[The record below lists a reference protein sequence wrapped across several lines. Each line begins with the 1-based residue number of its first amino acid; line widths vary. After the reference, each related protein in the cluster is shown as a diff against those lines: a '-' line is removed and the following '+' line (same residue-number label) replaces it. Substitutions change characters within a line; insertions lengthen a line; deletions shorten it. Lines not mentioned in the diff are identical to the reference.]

1 MAGEVDRIEINSSVG
16 DVVSLSVSASDGTY
30 PLVRLIDSAG
40 NILAR
45 SVAYDRDSASTYG
58 YRSQGEL
65 LLAEV
70 YAQSSFTG
78 NYSLQ
83 TDLYET
89 DSPSLTFPQ
98 DLLIILDQDSMQ
110 SADQYASRYLF
121 SDSGLIFVSF
131 GSGLSSEMVSWWED
145 VLAATDALIEPE
157 FIVVPEEHEK
167 SQMVINQTSATSV
180 DGGAAGFYQSPSFTW
195 SELTDGSDYNFR
207 RVDQQGEITLA
218 ESAFTHASR
227 FANSR
232 EAGWKF
238 TAFHELGHALGLEH
252 PHESSD
258 GDVDYVID
266 TNGTVMSYE
275 NEQDADGDPGFTD
288 LDREALQFVYGSESG
303 ASTPSPV
310 AGIPLL
316 IDSRDFD
323 LSKRWKSP
331 LLTAEWVGG
340 NSVAEP
346 SSGLETKILQVSR
359 SDGDI
364 AVASN
369 IWVDFDIGPNVMN
382 WSSLTGYSEGFH
394 DVLILGN
401 SVTFQP
407 GEATALFE
415 LPIVAGSHS
424 ESDEWL
430 DVTVRPQY
438 PDLYSNVPD
447 SALRLTIVDA

>member
-1 MAGEVDRIEINSSVG
+1 MHHV
-16 DVVSLSVSASDGTY
+16 
-30 PLVRLIDSAG
+30 
-40 NILAR
+40 
-45 SVAYDRDSASTYG
+45 
-58 YRSQGEL
+58 
-65 LLAEV
+65 
-70 YAQSSFTG
+70 
-78 NYSLQ
+78 
-83 TDLYET
+83 
-89 DSPSLTFPQ
+89 
-98 DLLIILDQDSMQ
+98 
-110 SADQYASRYLF
+110 
-121 SDSGLIFVSF
+121 
-131 GSGLSSEMVSWWED
+131 
-145 VLAATDALIEPE
+145 
-157 FIVVPEEHEK
+157 
-167 SQMVINQTSATSV
+167 
-180 DGGAAGFYQSPSFTW
+180 
-195 SELTDGSDYNFR
+195 
-207 RVDQQGEITLA
+207 
-218 ESAFTHASR
+218 

-275 NEQDADGDPGFTD
+275 NKQDADGDPGFTD
-288 LDREALQFVYGSESG
+288 LDRDALQFVWGSESG
-303 ASTPSPV
+303 TSTPSPV
-310 AGIPLL
+310 SGIPLL
-316 IDSRDFD
+316 IDSRTFD
-323 LSKRWKSP
+323 LSKRWKAP
-331 LLTAEWVGG
+331 QLTAEWVGG

-415 LPIVAGSHS
+415 LPIVAGSHP

-430 DVTVRPQY
+430 DVTVRPEY